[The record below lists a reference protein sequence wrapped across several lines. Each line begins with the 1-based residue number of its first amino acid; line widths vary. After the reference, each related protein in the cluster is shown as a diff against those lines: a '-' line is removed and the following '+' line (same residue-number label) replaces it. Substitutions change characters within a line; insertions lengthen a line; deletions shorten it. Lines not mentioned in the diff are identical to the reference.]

1 MKKINI
7 YNDLRSRA
15 EISAS
20 THTSPPIITEVLNK
34 TVETE
39 NAISTEDKEC
49 QTDKATEETGYK
61 KKKAGLKAKGNIQ
74 EV

>member
-1 MKKINI
+1 MT
-7 YNDLRSRA
+7 LEA
-15 EISAS
+15 ELKSLLLP
-20 THTSPPIITEVLNK
+20 THPPPIITEVLNK

-61 KKKAGLKAKGNIQ
+61 KKKAGRKAKGNIQ